1 MKNPS
6 LLFVGLPDRAGRGRL
21 CHLRISGPSSLTR
34 SRCILLLRGK
44 DELRTDL
51 REEPELLLQAPE
63 KPLIFFCQAKPQPGR

>member
-21 CHLRISGPSSLTR
+21 CHLRFSGPSSLTR
-34 SRCILLLRGK
+34 LKCLLRLRGK
-44 DELRTDL
+44 DKLRPDL
-51 REEPELLLQAPE
+51 GEEPDLLLQAPE